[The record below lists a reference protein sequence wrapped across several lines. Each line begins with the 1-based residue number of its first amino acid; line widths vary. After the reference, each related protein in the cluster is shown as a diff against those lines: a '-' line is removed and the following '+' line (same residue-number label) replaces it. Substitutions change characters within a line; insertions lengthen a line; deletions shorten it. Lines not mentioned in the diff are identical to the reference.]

1 MSISSP
7 QGHVLVHLDIARS
20 VEQIGDEE
28 ALRGMLPM
36 LQEMLDRDLPRI
48 QQCFDQQDV
57 RGASAMLHSLKGC
70 LPIFC
75 APALCEHVAQVE
87 QMGKTGSGPEVG
99 QAFALLSPKLQQL
112 QQEVALYLVQN

>member
-1 MSISSP
+1 MSITSP
-7 QGHVLVHLDIARS
+7 NGQVLVHLDIARA
-20 VEQIGDEE
+20 VEQIGDED

-57 RGASAMLHSLKGC
+57 RGANPMLHSLKGC

-75 APALCEHVAQVE
+75 APALCDHVAQVE
-87 QMGKTGSGPEVG
+87 QMTKTGVGPEVG
-99 QAFALLSPKLQQL
+99 EAFALLSPKLQQL
-112 QQEVALYLVQN
+112 QQEVAFYLASV

>member
-1 MSISSP
+1 MSITSP
-7 QGHVLVHLDIARS
+7 HGQVLVYLDIARA
-20 VEQIGDEE
+20 VEQIGDED

-57 RGASAMLHSLKGC
+57 RGANPMLHSLKGC

-75 APALCEHVAQVE
+75 APALSDHVAQVE
-87 QMGKTGSGPEVG
+87 QMTKTGVGPEVG
-99 QAFALLSPKLQQL
+99 EAFALLSPKLQQL
-112 QQEVALYLVQN
+112 QQEVALYLAPV

>member
-1 MSISSP
+1 MSITSP
-7 QGHVLVHLDIARS
+7 GEPVRVSLDIARAL
-20 VEQIGDEE
+20 EQVGDEQ

-57 RGASAMLHSLKGC
+57 RGANPMLHSLKGC

-75 APALCEHVAQVE
+75 APALCDHVAQVE
-87 QMGKTGSGPEVG
+87 QMTKAGVGPEVG
-99 QAFALLSPKLQQL
+99 EAFALLSPKLQQL
-112 QQEVALYLVQN
+112 QQEVAFYLASV